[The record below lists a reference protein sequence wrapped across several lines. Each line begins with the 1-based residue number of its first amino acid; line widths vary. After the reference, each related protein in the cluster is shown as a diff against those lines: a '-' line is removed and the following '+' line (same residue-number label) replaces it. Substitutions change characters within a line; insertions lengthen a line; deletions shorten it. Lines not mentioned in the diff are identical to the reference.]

1 MQQFID
7 FAANNLVLVS
17 AFFIILFL
25 LIRSYIVPAGAKS
38 VTASEAVRLINH
50 NNALVLDVRTQEEFA
65 KSHILNAINIP
76 MGLLDSRISEIQDR
90 KTDPVIL
97 VCQSGSRSM
106 QSARTMKKNAFEK
119 LYNLSGGML
128 SWQQANLPTESKGKD
143 KSNKDKGAQKKSA
156 GKKSNISR
164 SNDDTDQLDG
174 PDTASREPAEEVE
187 KIIVYTTSYCPYSGR
202 VTKLLK
208 KKGVNYQ
215 QVNVDNSPDI
225 KLTIKDKSQQST
237 FPQVF
242 IGETHIGNCDELY
255 QLDRD
260 GKLDDILRLKRT

>member
-1 MQQFID
+1 MQQLVE
-7 FAANNLVLVS
+7 FASNNIILVS

-38 VTASEAVRLINH
+38 ITAMEAVRLINH
-50 NNALVLDVRTQEEFA
+50 NEALVLDVRTQEEFA
-65 KSHILNAINIP
+65 KSHILNAVNIP
-76 MGLLDSRISEIQDR
+76 MGLLSARISEIQNR
-90 KTDPVIL
+90 KSDPVIL
-97 VCQSGSRSM
+97 VCQSGSRSL
-106 QSARTMKKNAFEK
+106 QSARTLKKNEFGQ

-128 SWQQANLPTESKGKD
+128 SWQQANLPTESAA
-143 KSNKDKGAQKKSA
+143 KSKSSKDKGAQKKRTD
-156 GKKSNISR
+156 NISR
-164 SNDDTDQLDG
+164 RNKVAQKEQVETGG
-174 PDTASREPAEEVE
+174 PEQVEQQE

-208 KKGVNYQ
+208 KKGINYQ

-225 KLTIKDKSQQST
+225 KQTINSKSQQTT

-260 GKLDDILRLKRT
+260 GKLDDILGLKRT